1 MRLEAGLEEDELD
14 AQRYLEEVMG
24 VMEDRSASVCTFFPC
39 TLTKSFSI
47 RKIPKIKKQTNQF
60 IFHVYYYTFSL

>member
-24 VMEDRSASVCTFFPC
+24 VMEDRSASV
-39 TLTKSFSI
+39 
-47 RKIPKIKKQTNQF
+47 
-60 IFHVYYYTFSL
+60 